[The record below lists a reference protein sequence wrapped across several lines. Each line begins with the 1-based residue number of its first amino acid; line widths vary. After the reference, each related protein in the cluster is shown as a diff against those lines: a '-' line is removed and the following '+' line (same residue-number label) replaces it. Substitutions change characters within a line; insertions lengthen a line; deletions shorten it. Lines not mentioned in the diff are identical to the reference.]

1 MIQLFS
7 VMLPPPLPI
16 FAGGRKLE
24 AELRLKRFI
33 ENEEKRR
40 RKRET

>member
-1 MIQLFS
+1 
-7 VMLPPPLPI
+7 MLPPPLPI

-33 ENEEKRR
+33 ESEEKRR
-40 RKRET
+40 KKREM